1 MLIDGRHRPWIL
13 LVSGLTLAGAVAYVP
28 YHVLAVNGPSGGSGV
43 GLAFGIG
50 AFVLMVFAGL
60 LGLRRRFPSL
70 RVGRPETWMRAH
82 LWLGLLTLPLALFH
96 GGFQW
101 GGTLTIV
108 LMVLLV
114 LVTASGILGIVL
126 QQILPRVMTSRVTM
140 ETVYDEIEHV
150 LSQLVAEA
158 DNLISSVAGPVL
170 PIPPVPAAAPF
181 AAPAIRVTASG
192 SIRIPQRVEGSGPL
206 RDFYLNQVRPFLEA
220 RASAGPLSDAQR
232 SAAAFVP
239 VRTMIPTALHE
250 TLKDLEIICEER
262 RQLATQERLH
272 HWLHG
277 WLLVHVPLSY
287 ALLLLSAVHAVAS
300 VRY

>member
-1 MLIDGRHRPWIL
+1 MLIDSRHRPWIL
-13 LVSGLTLAGAVAYVP
+13 LVSGLTLASAVAYVP
-28 YHVLAVNGPSGGSGV
+28 YHVLAIHGPSGGSGI
-43 GLAFGIG
+43 GLAFGVA
-50 AFVLMVFAGL
+50 AFVLMIFAGL
-60 LGLRRRFPSL
+60 LGLRRRLPSL

-108 LMVLLV
+108 LMILLI

-126 QQILPRVMTSRVTM
+126 QQILPRVMTARVTM
-140 ETVYDEIEHV
+140 ETIYDEIEHV
-150 LSQLVAEA
+150 LAQLVAEA
-158 DNLISSVAGPVL
+158 DNLVSNVAGPVL

-192 SIRIPQRVEGSGPL
+192 SIKIPQRVEGSTPL

-220 RASAGPLSDAQR
+220 RACTGPLSDTQR

-239 VRTMIPTALHE
+239 IRTMVPPVLHE
-250 TLKDLEIICEER
+250 TLRDLEVICEER

-287 ALLLLSAVHAVAS
+287 ALLLLSAIHAVAS